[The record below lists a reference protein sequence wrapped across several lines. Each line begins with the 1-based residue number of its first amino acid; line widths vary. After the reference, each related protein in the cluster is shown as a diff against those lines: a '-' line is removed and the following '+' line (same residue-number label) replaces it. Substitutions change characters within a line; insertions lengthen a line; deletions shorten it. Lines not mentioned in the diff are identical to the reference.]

1 MELSGKIVISKSKN
15 FIIQNLFKPYVCTR
29 QLRSLFSLKIANG
42 MKFLA
47 SKSIYHGDLA
57 CRNILLTDELV
68 AKISDFGLSRRLY
81 DKFSASLDD
90 DADFSMYWSSIEV
103 LRMENYSVQSDIWSF
118 GVVLWEIFQLGK
130 EPYPKGI
137 VSVIIVSYLWTYMLN
152 LFLLC

>member
-1 MELSGKIVISKSKN
+1 
-15 FIIQNLFKPYVCTR
+15 
-29 QLRSLFSLKIANG
+29 

-137 VSVIIVSYLWTYMLN
+137 VSVIIVSYLWTYMLIN